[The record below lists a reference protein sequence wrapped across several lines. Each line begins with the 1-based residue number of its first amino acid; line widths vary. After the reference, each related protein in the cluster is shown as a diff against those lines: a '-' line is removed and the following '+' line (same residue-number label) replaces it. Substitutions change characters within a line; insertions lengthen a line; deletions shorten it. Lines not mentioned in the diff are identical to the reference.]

1 MKRYQN
7 YLLAFVLGAAMMAS
21 CNTDNGP
28 ALKPLNLLSYGFPIT
43 IMAPD
48 SAKVEKS
55 LGGIIEEL
63 TITGDGNY
71 GVLVR
76 SSMASIT
83 DVAKIKADEL
93 KMTKEYR
100 YFSKILQEDPA
111 GFLYETA
118 IDSTNI
124 SYEFLYIKVQGD
136 KEYQF
141 RTPYTGSFTEKEAKR
156 IYESLSAPTK

>member
-1 MKRYQN
+1 MKRYQY
-7 YLLAFVLGAAMMAS
+7 YLLALVLGTGIMAS
-21 CNTDNGP
+21 CNTDSAP

-63 TITGDGNY
+63 TIEGDGNY
-71 GVLVR
+71 GLLVQ
-76 SSMASIT
+76 SSMATIT
-83 DVAKIKADEL
+83 DVAKITADEL
-93 KMTKEYR
+93 TLVKDGK

-111 GFLYETA
+111 GFLYETV

-124 SYEFLYIKVQGD
+124 SYEFLYVKVQGD
-136 KEYQF
+136 KEYKF

-156 IYESLSAPTK
+156 IYKSLTAPTK

>member
-1 MKRYQN
+1 MKSYQN
-7 YLLAFVLGAAMMAS
+7 YLLALVVGLAMLAS
-21 CNTDNGP
+21 CNTDTAP

-63 TITGDGNY
+63 TIEGDGNY
-71 GVLVR
+71 GLLVQ
-76 SSMASIT
+76 SSMATIT
-83 DVAKIKADEL
+83 DVAKIKADQL
-93 KMTKEYR
+93 KMAKDGK
-100 YFSKILQEDPA
+100 YFSKILKEDPA

-118 IDSTNI
+118 IDSTHV
-124 SYEFLYIKVQGD
+124 SYEFLHIKIQGD

-156 IYESLSAPTK
+156 IYESLSAPAK